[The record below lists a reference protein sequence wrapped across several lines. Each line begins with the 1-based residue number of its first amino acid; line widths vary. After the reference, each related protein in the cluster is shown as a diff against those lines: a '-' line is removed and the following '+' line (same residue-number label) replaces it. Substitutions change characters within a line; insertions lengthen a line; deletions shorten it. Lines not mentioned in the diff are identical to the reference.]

1 MFELI
6 NVSANRAVV
15 DRSSDLDNLMEL
27 LMVLQEINPEM
38 SYDIVEA
45 ENV

>member
-6 NVSANRAVV
+6 NVSANHAVV

-38 SYDIVEA
+38 SYDIVEV